1 MSSKIACGISLITNK
16 SIVGIILTLVI
27 ICSTYFHNSN
37 ADISSLI
44 LLVIFISFIPLIS
57 SKFKN
62 INDIPPLTYL
72 ISYLIGLLVSVAFN
86 IDMLISAILACFS
99 INMLILFLIDRKYG
113 IDINTH
119 GIAEAL
125 CILTIFIG
133 PDAGFLA
140 MLYPLSM
147 WSRLKLDENSIF
159 WENALGLLGLFVTA
173 IIMYILLQYHFFLE
187 VLVTDYAISIL
198 TLVFSIIYYYEIDY
212 DARLVFAVVFCITF
226 PPTSL
231 APTSLWAY
239 GITMFTLLFI
249 VLAKNVT
256 ISN

>member
-1 MSSKIACGISLITNK
+1 MASKIARGISLITNK

-44 LLVIFISFIPLIS
+44 LLVIFLSFIPLIS

-140 MLYPLSM
+140 MLYPLSV

-159 WENALGLLGLFVTA
+159 WENAWPTGFVCNSNNNVYPITIPFLFRSFGDRLCN
-173 IIMYILLQYHFFLE
+173 IYSY
-187 VLVTDYAISIL
+187 ISIQHN
-198 TLVFSIIYYYEIDY
+198 
-212 DARLVFAVVFCITF
+212 
-226 PPTSL
+226 
-231 APTSLWAY
+231 
-239 GITMFTLLFI
+239 LL
-249 VLAKNVT
+249 LRDKL
-256 ISN
+256 